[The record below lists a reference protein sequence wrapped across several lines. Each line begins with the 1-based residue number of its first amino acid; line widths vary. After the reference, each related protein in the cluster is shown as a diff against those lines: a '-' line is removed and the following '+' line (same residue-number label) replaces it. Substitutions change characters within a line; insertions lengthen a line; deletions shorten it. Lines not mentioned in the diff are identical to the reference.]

1 MKVPEEKGT
10 LIAIDVGG
18 GTQDILV
25 YREGQTIENCPKMVM
40 PSPTQLVAR
49 QIESATAD
57 GKAVFLWGELM
68 GGGVC
73 GRAAKEHISAGLPL
87 YATERAALT
96 FNDDLERVRTMGIV
110 ITETAPPEAVSIK
123 TGDIDREGI
132 GVSLKNFGVEVPR
145 HWAVAVQDHGF
156 SPGRSNREARF
167 EWYREFIETGGALN
181 ELAFREPPA
190 LFTRMHA
197 IKRVLPD
204 ALVMDTGPA
213 AIAGALMDDV
223 VREHMGAGL
232 IVVNAGNYH
241 VMCAMVRDGRML
253 GLLEH
258 HTGLFDRPGLS
269 ELIHRFRDGDISDD
283 EVRADGGHGC
293 HVRHESPGQGSFDF
307 VAVTGPKRE
316 ILRDSGVH
324 MAVPYGDMMLTGCFG
339 LLAAAKDKGL
349 IPQ

>member
-1 MKVPEEKGT
+1 MFVGF
-10 LIAIDVGG
+10 LYFGG
-18 GTQDILV
+18 GI
-25 YREGQTIENCPKMVM
+25 
-40 PSPTQLVAR
+40 
-49 QIESATAD
+49 
-57 GKAVFLWGELM
+57 
-68 GGGVC
+68 C

-110 ITETAPPEAVSIK
+110 LSEKAPPGAVSIRM
-123 TGDIDREGI
+123 GDIDREGI
-132 GVSLKNFGVEVPR
+132 GASLKSFGVDVPR

-167 EWYREFIETGGALN
+167 EWYRDFIDTGGLLN

-190 LFTRMHA
+190 LFTRMRA
-197 IKRVLPD
+197 VKRVLPD
-204 ALVMDTGPA
+204 ALIMDTGPA

-223 VREHMGAGL
+223 ARENLSKGL

-241 VMCAMVRDGRML
+241 VMCAMVRGGRML

-258 HTGLFDRPGLS
+258 HTGLLDPLGLS
-269 ELIHRFRDGDISDD
+269 DLINRFRSGDVSDD

-293 HVRHESPGQGSFDF
+293 HVHHESPGKGSFDF
-307 VAVTGPKRE
+307 VTITGPKRE
-316 ILRDSGVH
+316 ILRDTKVH

-339 LLAAAKDKGL
+339 LLAAAKEKEI